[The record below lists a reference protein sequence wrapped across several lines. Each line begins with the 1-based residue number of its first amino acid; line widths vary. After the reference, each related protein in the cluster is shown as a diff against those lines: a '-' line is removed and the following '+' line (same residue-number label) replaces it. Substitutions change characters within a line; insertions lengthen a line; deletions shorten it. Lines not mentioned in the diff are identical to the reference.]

1 MVGCRSM
8 EITWKKILCLSLSHM
23 ETRKKAKH
31 VITGDDFLGEDPLHM
46 PSNTFLKEHNVRAIE
61 LPASNKRKNLEDSE
75 SSNADYHWK
84 RTKKDSDP
92 SNQKVI
98 DIDCATGDPQHTGSF
113 VGELEHKSLNDDI
126 RGSQDSKKSV
136 TILSAGDTISKK
148 SSISTMPSV
157 VPKPVALA
165 VFDGGKFLFDHQ
177 KDFHQRLWMDL
188 CEKITNT
195 SIDCISSLKDD
206 VFMVL
211 GTMKSLNGFDFFGL
225 EELLGSLFDKA
236 AAFGEA
242 WSRSSEEAAKEALVQ
257 QLSEAKDR
265 LDKAKTKEIKEASRV
280 KSTQDDLERT
290 IKELGDLKKQKK
302 LLSSSL
308 KRQQRLFS
316 SAQEEVHMIE
326 AEIIGIG
333 DISPLD
339 DEAIENLNASKTY
352 LEAAKEDL
360 KKFNLFV

>member
-1 MVGCRSM
+1 MIFEVRKIVKDQLQSFQMVTQYQRRVLFQQCP
-8 EITWKKILCLSLSHM
+8 TLFLNLLHLLCLTEENFYLII
-23 ETRKKAKH
+23 KK
-31 VITGDDFLGEDPLHM
+31 DFL
-46 PSNTFLKEHNVRAIE
+46 
-61 LPASNKRKNLEDSE
+61 
-75 SSNADYHWK
+75 
-84 RTKKDSDP
+84 
-92 SNQKVI
+92 
-98 DIDCATGDPQHTGSF
+98 
-113 VGELEHKSLNDDI
+113 
-126 RGSQDSKKSV
+126 
-136 TILSAGDTISKK
+136 
-148 SSISTMPSV
+148 
-157 VPKPVALA
+157 
-165 VFDGGKFLFDHQ
+165 
-177 KDFHQRLWMDL
+177 QRLWMDL

-206 VFMVL
+206 VFLVL
-211 GTMKSLNGFDFFGL
+211 GTMKSLNGFDFSGL

-242 WSRSSEEAAKEALVQ
+242 WSRSSEEAAKEALAQ

-265 LDKAKTKEIKEASRV
+265 LDKAKTKEIKEASQA
-280 KSTQDDLERT
+280 KSTQEGLEH
-290 IKELGDLKKQKK
+290 IVKELGDLKKRKK

-316 SAQEEVHMIE
+316 SAQEDVHMIE

-339 DEAIENLNASKTY
+339 DEAIENLNASKTR